1 MKLQPKKGNGGHIT
15 SYRLIIGSREARDA
29 GFVQADGTT
38 MELKKT
44 VDQEHRRIIIEL
56 TDEGSTDKDK
66 DN

>member
-29 GFVQADGTT
+29 GFVQADGTI

-44 VDQEHRRIIIEL
+44 VDLEHRRIIIEL
-56 TDEGSTDKDK
+56 ADVGDTNKDK

>member
-29 GFVQADGTT
+29 GFVQADGTP

-56 TDEGSTDKDK
+56 ADEGSTDKD
-66 DN
+66 N

>member
-44 VDQEHRRIIIEL
+44 VDLEHRRIVIEL
-56 TDEGSTDKDK
+56 ADACDTNKDK